1 MGGIQLSRRSAK
13 VICALPATHK
23 NQEFS
28 KHTGELPL
36 DQRHFPGNLNID
48 TSTARKQ
55 K

>member
-1 MGGIQLSRRSAK
+1 MGGIQLSKRS
-13 VICALPATHK
+13 VMVTCTLPATHQ

-28 KHTGELPL
+28 KHTGKLPL

-48 TSTARKQ
+48 TSTARRQ